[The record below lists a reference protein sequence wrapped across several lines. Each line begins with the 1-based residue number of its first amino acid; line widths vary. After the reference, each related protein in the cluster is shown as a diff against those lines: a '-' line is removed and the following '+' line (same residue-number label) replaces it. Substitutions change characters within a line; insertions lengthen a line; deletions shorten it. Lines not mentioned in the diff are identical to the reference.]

1 MPVATRRSKLYEAI
15 LAFDDYY
22 LNDIKASGYAFDSHE
37 LGGWSIDSHALGGP
51 RTAKFHIETNWN
63 LLRNLWEEKS
73 KPHTFITLKMYLRW
87 KQNRSKD

>member
-15 LAFDDYY
+15 LEFDDYY
-22 LNDIKASGYAFDSHE
+22 TNDIRASGWAFV
-37 LGGWSIDSHALGGP
+37 SHALGGP
-51 RTAKFHIETNWN
+51 RTVKFHIETNWN
-63 LLRNLWEEKS
+63 LLRKLWEEKS